1 MRSSL
6 AIICGAAQQT
16 PRIFCGAAHQFACRN
31 ASIILLQCVNYFVAM
46 RQLFC
51 CNAAF
56 LPTKS
61 TFCGLPHTST
71 TFFVKIKLAK
81 EILTHTTHKAFK

>member
-1 MRSSL
+1 MVRRTNSRV
-6 AIICGAAQQT
+6 AM
-16 PRIFCGAAHQFACRN
+16 HQFACRN
-31 ASIILLQCVNYFVAM
+31 APIRLPQCTNSLAAM
-46 RQLFC
+46 HQFAC
-51 CNAAF
+51 CSVEF

>member
-1 MRSSL
+1 VVRRTNSRVAMHQFSRRNAPILSPQCTNSRV
-6 AIICGAAQQT
+6 AM
-16 PRIFCGAAHQFACRN
+16 HQFA
-31 ASIILLQCVNYFVAM
+31 
-46 RQLFC
+46 C

>member
-1 MRSSL
+1 
-6 AIICGAAQQT
+6 
-16 PRIFCGAAHQFACRN
+16 
-31 ASIILLQCVNYFVAM
+31 
-46 RQLFC
+46 
-51 CNAAF
+51 